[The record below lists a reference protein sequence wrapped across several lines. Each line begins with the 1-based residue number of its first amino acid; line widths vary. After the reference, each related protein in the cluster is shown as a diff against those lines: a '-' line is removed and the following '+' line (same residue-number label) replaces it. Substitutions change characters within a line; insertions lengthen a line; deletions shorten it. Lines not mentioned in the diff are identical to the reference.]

1 MGDVT
6 RLNKRDAEA
15 IEKHIEREVQA
26 LGEPPTLATVKAM
39 GYQETRL
46 LNAVLDFIQAF
57 GRIITL
63 LVAELIQSVASLVLL
78 IVFGLLEF
86 WRIVHGVEALG
97 QDTQIALLTAFALV
111 LANVLHPIYSLRF
124 VRGQEQRELQRPT
137 LRGRLVGLSR
147 WVFGKPTTTMVS

>member
-1 MGDVT
+1 
-6 RLNKRDAEA
+6 
-15 IEKHIEREVQA
+15 
-26 LGEPPTLATVKAM
+26 
-39 GYQETRL
+39 
-46 LNAVLDFIQAF
+46 
-57 GRIITL
+57 
-63 LVAELIQSVASLVLL
+63 VLL